1 MSHFMDA
8 ASPRKHWKIYNL
20 TTANAI
26 KMKLT
31 MIVYPHETFH
41 LAKDW
46 GITHRASEG
55 MIKKPLK
62 KSQKTDFF
70 LELSVLLTYL
80 TAQPKRNFQY
90 YIIFST
96 IALPCW
102 SKFQKNLTAIGEFMA
117 KKPPRSSQQWQFLLL
132 RKHLKI
138 HDLANTNATL
148 IKLTTIMCLHK
159 TFQLAKN

>member
-31 MIVYPHETFH
+31 MIVYPHKTFH

-62 KSQKTDFF
+62 KKPKNRSF
-70 LELSVLLTYL
+70 LGIISTTYL
-80 TAQPKRNFQY
+80 LNC
-90 YIIFST
+90 
-96 IALPCW
+96 IA
-102 SKFQKNLTAIGEFMA
+102 
-117 KKPPRSSQQWQFLLL
+117 
-132 RKHLKI
+132 
-138 HDLANTNATL
+138 
-148 IKLTTIMCLHK
+148 
-159 TFQLAKN
+159 

>member
-55 MIKKPLK
+55 TIRKPLK

-80 TAQPKRNFQY
+80 TA
-90 YIIFST
+90 
-96 IALPCW
+96 
-102 SKFQKNLTAIGEFMA
+102 
-117 KKPPRSSQQWQFLLL
+117 
-132 RKHLKI
+132 
-138 HDLANTNATL
+138 
-148 IKLTTIMCLHK
+148 
-159 TFQLAKN
+159 